1 MNGRAVD
8 SRNRETGTGASC
20 PAMTT
25 KKVAQKA
32 VVVISIYF
40 FSGTLCTAIGQ
51 EPTPSVT
58 AIESLIRSRQYDQA
72 LAMTRS
78 ALEQRPT
85 DFRLWTLEGIIFS
98 MQDKAQRA
106 QSAFEKA
113 LRISPQYAPALK
125 GEVQILYDQGD
136 NRVIPLL
143 ERILKGDP
151 KDQTAH
157 QMLALL
163 ERKEDRCEPAV
174 VHFAASQDATEK
186 HTESLEAYGYCL
198 VQLKKFQDAIPVFEK
213 LITLLPNHAYP
224 RYDLAVVQ
232 VANKQNEDALKT
244 LEPLLAPDQ
253 SDPDILS
260 LASQAAE
267 AIKDT
272 VKAVALLRQAIVLSP
287 TTQDY
292 YIAFATLCLDHE
304 SFQVGIDMI
313 NAGLSRIPNA
323 ARLYL
328 SRGLLYAADAEYD
341 KAEADFARAE
351 QLDANQSMSSYAAG
365 LAQVKKNNPDEALRR
380 VRLQLRTHP
389 ESPLLHYLLAQ
400 LLMKNAD
407 TDSDAYKEAMKEDL
421 RALEL
426 KPDLVSARNLMASI
440 HMQAG
445 QYEKAIE
452 QCRAALQYAPNDE
465 TATYHLLISL
475 RHVGKKDELQPLV
488 KRLAE
493 LHQQSLQDETDRK
506 RYTLVEQLPTLNSG
520 PPNNVI
526 LQPKSAALDV
536 PANSFRDEPRSAKRR
551 RWPVILNTGR
561 VNNRLRM
568 YFDYGERAHA
578 RSPLAGRPA
587 GVLRLL
593 IRFIS
598 LSRRQSVRAYRMD

>member
-1 MNGRAVD
+1 MNRGAVD
-8 SRNRETGTGASC
+8 SRNRETRTNAPC

-25 KKVAQKA
+25 RKVAQKA
-32 VVVISIYF
+32 VVMLSICF

-51 EPTPSVT
+51 QPTPFVT

-72 LAMTRS
+72 LAMTQS

-136 NRVIPLL
+136 NRAIPLL
-143 ERILKGDP
+143 ERILKEDP

-157 QMLALL
+157 EMLALL
-163 ERKEDRCEPAV
+163 ERKKDRCKPAV

-213 LITLLPNHAYP
+213 LLALLPNRAYP

-244 LEPLLAPDQ
+244 LEPLLTPDL

-267 AIKDT
+267 ATKDT
-272 VKAVALLRQAIVLSP
+272 SRAVALLRQAIVLSP

-292 YIAFATLCLDHE
+292 YIAFAALCLDHE

-323 ARLYL
+323 ERLYL
-328 SRGLLYAADAEYD
+328 SRGLLYAQEAEYD

-351 QLDANQSMSSYAAG
+351 QLDANQSMSSYAAD
-365 LAQVKKNNPDEALRR
+365 LAQVQKNNPDEALRR
-380 VRLQLRTHP
+380 VRLQLKAHP
-389 ESPLLHYLLAQ
+389 DNALLHYLLAQ
-400 LLMKNAD
+400 LLMKNPA
-407 TDSDAYKEAMKEDL
+407 TGSDAYKEARKEDS

-426 KPDLVSARNLMASI
+426 KPDLVSARDLMASI

-452 QCRAALQYAPNDE
+452 QCRTALQYDPNDE
-465 TATYHLLISL
+465 VATYHLMISL
-475 RHVGKKDELQPLV
+475 RHAGKTDELQPLV

-493 LHQQSLQDETDRK
+493 LHQQSLQNETDRK
-506 RYTLVEQLPTLNSG
+506 RYTLVEQLPTPNSG
-520 PPNNVI
+520 PPN
-526 LQPKSAALDV
+526 D
-536 PANSFRDEPRSAKRR
+536 
-551 RWPVILNTGR
+551 
-561 VNNRLRM
+561 
-568 YFDYGERAHA
+568 
-578 RSPLAGRPA
+578 
-587 GVLRLL
+587 
-593 IRFIS
+593 
-598 LSRRQSVRAYRMD
+598 

>member
-1 MNGRAVD
+1 MNGRAGD
-8 SRNRETGTGASC
+8 SRNRETGTDAPSPG
-20 PAMTT
+20 TT
-25 KKVAQKA
+25 SKKVAKKA
-32 VVVISIYF
+32 VLVISMFF
-40 FSGTLCTAIGQ
+40 FSGTLCTVIGQ
-51 EPTPSVT
+51 QPTPSVT
-58 AIESLIRSRQYDQA
+58 PIESLIRSRQYDQA

-78 ALEQRPT
+78 ALERRPT

-113 LRISPQYAPALK
+113 LRISPHYAPALK

-136 NRVIPLL
+136 NRAIPLL
-143 ERILKGDP
+143 ERILKDDP

-174 VHFAASQDATEK
+174 LHFAANRGATEK

-213 LITLLPNHAYP
+213 LITLLPNRAYP
-224 RYDLAVVQ
+224 RYDLAIVQ

-267 AIKDT
+267 ATKDT
-272 VKAVALLRQAIVLSP
+272 AKAVAFLRQAIVLSP

-292 YIAFATLCLDHE
+292 YIAFAALCLDHE

-313 NAGLSRIPNA
+313 NAGLSRIPDA

-328 SRGLLYAADAEYD
+328 SRGLLYAEESEYD

-351 QLDANQSMSSYAAG
+351 QLDANQSMSSYGAD
-365 LAQVKKNNPDEALRR
+365 LAQVRKNNPDEALRR
-380 VRLQLRTHP
+380 VRLQLKTHP
-389 ESPLLHYLLAQ
+389 DSALLHYLLAQ
-400 LLMKNAD
+400 LLMKNAA
-407 TDSDAYKEAMKEDL
+407 TNSDAYKEAMKEDL

-426 KPDLVSARNLMASI
+426 KPDLVNARNLMASM

-445 QYEKAIE
+445 QYEKAIV

-475 RHVGKKDELQPLV
+475 RRVGKKDELQPLV

-493 LHQQSLQDETDRK
+493 LHQQSLQDETERK

-520 PPNNVI
+520 QPN
-526 LQPKSAALDV
+526 D
-536 PANSFRDEPRSAKRR
+536 
-551 RWPVILNTGR
+551 
-561 VNNRLRM
+561 
-568 YFDYGERAHA
+568 
-578 RSPLAGRPA
+578 
-587 GVLRLL
+587 
-593 IRFIS
+593 
-598 LSRRQSVRAYRMD
+598 

>member
-1 MNGRAVD
+1 
-8 SRNRETGTGASC
+8 
-20 PAMTT
+20 MTT
-25 KKVAQKA
+25 KKVVQKA
-32 VVVISIYF
+32 VVVISICF
-40 FSGTLCTAIGQ
+40 FSGTLCTAVGQ
-51 EPTPSVT
+51 QPTPSVT

-136 NRVIPLL
+136 NRAIPLL
-143 ERILKGDP
+143 ERILKQDP

-157 QMLALL
+157 EMLALL
-163 ERKEDRCEPAV
+163 ERKKDRCGPAV

-213 LITLLPNHAYP
+213 LITLLPNRAYP

-244 LEPLLAPDQ
+244 LEPLLTPDQ

-272 VKAVALLRQAIVLSP
+272 AKAVALLRQAIVLSP

-328 SRGLLYAADAEYD
+328 SRGLLYAAEAEYD

-351 QLDANQSMSSYAAG
+351 QLDANQSMSSYAAD
-365 LAQVKKNNPDEALRR
+365 LAQVQKNNPDEALRR
-380 VRLQLRTHP
+380 VRLQLKAHP
-389 ESPLLHYLLAQ
+389 DSALLHYLLAQ
-400 LLMKNAD
+400 LLMK
-407 TDSDAYKEAMKEDL
+407 DSDAYKEAMKEDL

-426 KPDLVSARNLMASI
+426 KPDLVSARDLMASI
-440 HMQAG
+440 YMRAG

-465 TATYHLLISL
+465 AAIYHLIISL
-475 RHVGKKDELQPLV
+475 RHAGKKDELQPLV

-493 LHQQSLQDETDRK
+493 LHQQSLKNETDRK
-506 RYTLVEQLPTLNSG
+506 RYTLVEQLSTPNSC
-520 PPNNVI
+520 PPN
-526 LQPKSAALDV
+526 D
-536 PANSFRDEPRSAKRR
+536 
-551 RWPVILNTGR
+551 
-561 VNNRLRM
+561 
-568 YFDYGERAHA
+568 
-578 RSPLAGRPA
+578 
-587 GVLRLL
+587 
-593 IRFIS
+593 
-598 LSRRQSVRAYRMD
+598 

>member
-1 MNGRAVD
+1 MNRGAVD
-8 SRNRETGTGASC
+8 SRNREMGTDAPC

-25 KKVAQKA
+25 KRVAQKA
-32 VVVISIYF
+32 VIMISICF
-40 FSGTLCTAIGQ
+40 FAGTLCPAIGQ
-51 EPTPSVT
+51 QPTPSVT

-78 ALEQRPT
+78 ALKQRPT

-106 QSAFEKA
+106 QRAFEKA
-113 LRISPQYAPALK
+113 LRISPQYEPALK

-136 NRVIPLL
+136 SRAIPLL
-143 ERILKGDP
+143 ERILKDDP

-163 ERKEDRCEPAV
+163 ERKEGRCEPAV
-174 VHFAASQDATEK
+174 VHFAASQGATEK
-186 HTESLEAYGYCL
+186 RAESLEAYGYCL

-213 LITLLPNHAYP
+213 LITLLPNRAYP

-272 VKAVALLRQAIVLSP
+272 PKAVALLRQAIVLSP

-292 YIAFATLCLDHE
+292 YIAFAALCLDHE
-304 SFQVGIDMI
+304 SFQVGIAMI

-323 ARLYL
+323 APLYL
-328 SRGLLYAADAEYD
+328 SRGLLYAQQAEYD
-341 KAEADFARAE
+341 QAEADFARAE
-351 QLDANQSMSSYAAG
+351 QLDANQSMSSYAAD
-365 LAQVKKNNPDEALRR
+365 LAQVQKNNPDEALRR
-380 VRLQLRTHP
+380 VRLQLQAHP
-389 ESPLLHYLLAQ
+389 DSALLHYLLAQ
-400 LLMKNAD
+400 LLMNRPD
-407 TDSDAYKEAMKEDL
+407 TDSDSNREAMKEGL

-426 KPDLVSARNLMASI
+426 KPDLVSARNLMARI
-440 HMQAG
+440 HMRAG

-465 TATYHLLISL
+465 VATYHLLISL
-475 RHVGKKDELQPLV
+475 RHAGKKDELQPLV

-493 LHQQSLQDETDRK
+493 LHQQSLKNDTDRK
-506 RYTLVEQLPTLNSG
+506 RYTLVEQLPTPDSG
-520 PPNNVI
+520 PPH
-526 LQPKSAALDV
+526 D
-536 PANSFRDEPRSAKRR
+536 
-551 RWPVILNTGR
+551 
-561 VNNRLRM
+561 
-568 YFDYGERAHA
+568 
-578 RSPLAGRPA
+578 
-587 GVLRLL
+587 
-593 IRFIS
+593 
-598 LSRRQSVRAYRMD
+598 

>member
-1 MNGRAVD
+1 MSRGAVD
-8 SRNRETGTGASC
+8 SRNRETATDAPS

-25 KKVAQKA
+25 KRVAQKA
-32 VVVISIYF
+32 VVVISICF
-40 FSGTLCTAIGQ
+40 FSGTLCTAIGEQ
-51 EPTPSVT
+51 PTASVT

-72 LAMTRS
+72 LALTRS

-98 MQDKAQRA
+98 LQDKAQRA

-113 LRISPQYAPALK
+113 LRISPEYAPALK
-125 GEVQILYDQGD
+125 GEVQILYDRGD
-136 NRVIPLL
+136 NRAIPLL
-143 ERILKGDP
+143 VRILKEDP

-157 QMLALL
+157 EMLALV
-163 ERKEDRCEPAV
+163 ERKKDRCQPAV
-174 VHFAASQDATEK
+174 AHFAASRDATEK

-198 VQLKKFQDAIPVFEK
+198 VRLKKFQDAIPVFEK
-213 LITLLPNHAYP
+213 LITLLPNRAYA

-232 VANKQNEDALKT
+232 VANKKYEDALNT

-272 VKAVALLRQAIVLSP
+272 AKAVTLLRQAIVLSP

-292 YIAFATLCLDHE
+292 YIAFAALCLDHE

-313 NAGLSRIPNA
+313 NAGLSRIPDS

-328 SRGLLYAADAEYD
+328 SRGLLYAEESEFD

-351 QLDANQSMSSYAAG
+351 QLDANQSLSSYAAD
-365 LAQVKKNNPDEALRR
+365 LAQVRKNNPDDALRR
-380 VRLQLRTHP
+380 VRLQLNAHP
-389 ESPLLHYLLAQ
+389 DSPLLHYLLAQ

-407 TDSDAYKEAMKEDL
+407 TDSDAYKEAMTEDL

-426 KPDLVSARNLMASI
+426 KPDLVSARNLMASM
-440 HMQAG
+440 HMQSG

-452 QCRAALQYAPNDE
+452 QCRAALKYAPNDE
-465 TATYHLLISL
+465 TATYHLMISL
-475 RHVGKKDELQPLV
+475 RHAGKKDELQPLV

-493 LHQQSLQDETDRK
+493 LHEQSLQNEIDRK
-506 RYTLVEQLPTLNSG
+506 RYTLVEQVPSPNSG
-520 PPNNVI
+520 PPNN
-526 LQPKSAALDV
+526 
-536 PANSFRDEPRSAKRR
+536 
-551 RWPVILNTGR
+551 
-561 VNNRLRM
+561 
-568 YFDYGERAHA
+568 
-578 RSPLAGRPA
+578 
-587 GVLRLL
+587 
-593 IRFIS
+593 
-598 LSRRQSVRAYRMD
+598 

>member
-1 MNGRAVD
+1 
-8 SRNRETGTGASC
+8 
-20 PAMTT
+20 MTI
-25 KKVAQKA
+25 KQMAQKA
-32 VVVISIYF
+32 VVAISICF
-40 FSGTLCTAIGQ
+40 FSGTLCAAIAQ
-51 EPTPSVT
+51 QPTPTVA

-98 MQDKAQRA
+98 MEDKAQRA

-136 NRVIPLL
+136 NRTIPLL
-143 ERILKGDP
+143 ERILKEDP

-163 ERKEDRCEPAV
+163 ERKKNRCEPAV

-213 LITLLPNHAYP
+213 LIALLPNRAYP

-244 LEPLLAPDQ
+244 LEPLLVPDQ

-267 AIKDT
+267 ASKDT
-272 VKAVALLRQAIVLSP
+272 AKAVALLRQAIVLSP

-292 YIAFATLCLDHE
+292 YVAFAALCLDHE

-328 SRGLLYAADAEYD
+328 SRGLLYAEEGEYD
-341 KAEADFARAE
+341 KAEVDFARAE
-351 QLDANQSMSSYAAG
+351 QLDANQGVSSYAVDV
-365 LAQVKKNNPDEALRR
+365 AQVQKNNPDEALRR
-380 VRLQLRTHP
+380 VRLQLKAHP
-389 ESPLLHYLLAQ
+389 DSPLLHYLLAQ
-400 LLMKNAD
+400 LLMKNPAA
-407 TDSDAYKEAMKEDL
+407 DSDAYKEAMREDL

-426 KPDLVSARNLMASI
+426 KPELVSARDLMASI
-440 HMQAG
+440 YMQAG
-445 QYEKAIE
+445 QYGKAIE

-465 TATYHLLISL
+465 AATYHLLISM
-475 RHVGKKDELQPLV
+475 RHAGKKDELQPLV

-493 LHQQSLQDETDRK
+493 LHQQSLQNEIDRK
-506 RYTLVEQLPTLNSG
+506 RYTLVEQVPAPNSG
-520 PPNNVI
+520 PPN
-526 LQPKSAALDV
+526 D
-536 PANSFRDEPRSAKRR
+536 
-551 RWPVILNTGR
+551 
-561 VNNRLRM
+561 
-568 YFDYGERAHA
+568 
-578 RSPLAGRPA
+578 
-587 GVLRLL
+587 
-593 IRFIS
+593 
-598 LSRRQSVRAYRMD
+598 

>member
-1 MNGRAVD
+1 
-8 SRNRETGTGASC
+8 
-20 PAMTT
+20 
-25 KKVAQKA
+25 
-32 VVVISIYF
+32 
-40 FSGTLCTAIGQ
+40 
-51 EPTPSVT
+51 
-58 AIESLIRSRQYDQA
+58 
-72 LAMTRS
+72 MTRS

-98 MQDKAQRA
+98 MQDKARPA
-106 QSAFEKA
+106 QSAFEEA

-136 NRVIPLL
+136 NRAIPLL
-143 ERILKGDP
+143 ERILKEDP
-151 KDQTAH
+151 KDQTAN

-163 ERKEDRCEPAV
+163 EKKEDRCEPAV

-198 VQLKKFQDAIPVFEK
+198 VQLKKFQVAIPVFER
-213 LITLLPNHAYP
+213 LITLLPNRAYP

-232 VANKQNEDALKT
+232 VASKQNEDALKT

-272 VKAVALLRQAIVLSP
+272 PRAVALLRQAIVLSP

-292 YIAFATLCLDHE
+292 YIAFAALCLDHE

-313 NAGLSRIPNA
+313 NAGLSRIPHA

-328 SRGLLYAADAEYD
+328 SRGLLYAEEAKYD

-351 QLDANQSMSSYAAG
+351 QFDANQGMSSYAAD
-365 LAQVKKNNPDEALRR
+365 LAQVEKNNPDEALRR
-380 VRLQLRTHP
+380 VRLQLKTHP
-389 ESPLLHYLLAQ
+389 ESPLLHFLLAQ
-400 LLMKNAD
+400 LLMKNPV
-407 TDSDAYKEAMKEDL
+407 TNSDAYKEAMKEDL

-426 KPDLVSARNLMASI
+426 KPDLVSARDLMASI
-440 HMQAG
+440 NMQAG

-465 TATYHLLISL
+465 VATYHLIISL
-475 RHVGKKDELQPLV
+475 RHAGKKDQLQPLV

-493 LHQQSLQDETDRK
+493 LHQQSLQNETDRK
-506 RYTLVEQLPTLNSG
+506 RYTLVEQLPTSNSG
-520 PPNNVI
+520 PPN
-526 LQPKSAALDV
+526 D
-536 PANSFRDEPRSAKRR
+536 
-551 RWPVILNTGR
+551 
-561 VNNRLRM
+561 
-568 YFDYGERAHA
+568 
-578 RSPLAGRPA
+578 
-587 GVLRLL
+587 
-593 IRFIS
+593 
-598 LSRRQSVRAYRMD
+598 

>member
-1 MNGRAVD
+1 VNRGAVY
-8 SRNRETGTGASC
+8 SRNRETGTDATY
-20 PAMTT
+20 PAMNTR
-25 KKVAQKA
+25 KVAQKA
-32 VVVISIYF
+32 VVVLSICF
-40 FSGTLCTAIGQ
+40 FSGSLCTTIGQ
-51 EPTPSVT
+51 QPTPSVT
-58 AIESLIRSRQYDQA
+58 PIESLIRSRQYDQA

-85 DFRLWTLEGIIFS
+85 DSRLWTLQGIIFS
-98 MQDKAQRA
+98 MQNKTQPA

-113 LRISPQYAPALK
+113 LRISPQYEPALK

-136 NRVIPLL
+136 HRAVPLL
-143 ERILKGDP
+143 EHILKEHP

-186 HTESLEAYGYCL
+186 HIESLEAYGYCL

-213 LITLLPNHAYP
+213 LITLLPNRAYP

-272 VKAVALLRQAIVLSP
+272 TKAVALLRQAIVLSP

-323 ARLYL
+323 PPLYL
-328 SRGLLYAADAEYD
+328 SRGLLYAAAAEYD

-351 QLDANQSMSSYAAG
+351 QLYANQGVSSYAAG
-365 LAQVKKNNPDEALRR
+365 LAQVNLAQVKKTNPDEALRR
-380 VRLQLRTHP
+380 VRRQLKSHP
-389 ESPLLHYLLAQ
+389 DSALLHHLLAQ
-400 LLMKNAD
+400 LLMKSPA
-407 TDSDAYKEAMKEDL
+407 TDSAVYKEAMKEDL

-426 KPDLVSARNLMASI
+426 KPELVSARNLIASM
-440 HMQAG
+440 HMHAG

-506 RYTLVEQLPTLNSG
+506 RYTLVEQLPTPNSG
-520 PPNNVI
+520 PPN
-526 LQPKSAALDV
+526 
-536 PANSFRDEPRSAKRR
+536 E
-551 RWPVILNTGR
+551 
-561 VNNRLRM
+561 
-568 YFDYGERAHA
+568 
-578 RSPLAGRPA
+578 
-587 GVLRLL
+587 
-593 IRFIS
+593 
-598 LSRRQSVRAYRMD
+598 

>member
-1 MNGRAVD
+1 MSLVQRSYVRPEGEKRRAMNRGTVD
-8 SRNRETGTGASC
+8 SRNRETETDAPC

-25 KKVAQKA
+25 KKMAQKA
-32 VVVISIYF
+32 VVVISICF

-51 EPTPSVT
+51 QPTPSVT

-72 LAMTRS
+72 LALTRS

-136 NRVIPLL
+136 NRAIPLL
-143 ERILKGDP
+143 ERILKDDP

-213 LITLLPNHAYP
+213 LITLLPNRAYP

-244 LEPLLAPDQ
+244 LEPLLTPDQ

-272 VKAVALLRQAIVLSP
+272 AKAVALLRQAIVLSP

-292 YIAFATLCLDHE
+292 YLAFAALCLDHE

-328 SRGLLYAADAEYD
+328 SRGLLYAQEAEYD

-365 LAQVKKNNPDEALRR
+365 LAQVQKNDPDEALRR
-380 VRLQLRTHP
+380 VRLQLKAHP
-389 ESPLLHYLLAQ
+389 DSALLHYLLAQ

-426 KPDLVSARNLMASI
+426 KPDLVSARNLMASM

-475 RHVGKKDELQPLV
+475 RHAGKKDELQPLV

-493 LHQQSLQDETDRK
+493 LHQQSLQNETDRK
-506 RYTLVEQLPTLNSG
+506 RYTLVEQLPTPNSG
-520 PPNNVI
+520 PPN
-526 LQPKSAALDV
+526 D
-536 PANSFRDEPRSAKRR
+536 
-551 RWPVILNTGR
+551 
-561 VNNRLRM
+561 
-568 YFDYGERAHA
+568 
-578 RSPLAGRPA
+578 
-587 GVLRLL
+587 
-593 IRFIS
+593 
-598 LSRRQSVRAYRMD
+598 

>member
-1 MNGRAVD
+1 
-8 SRNRETGTGASC
+8 
-20 PAMTT
+20 MT
-25 KKVAQKA
+25 Q
-32 VVVISIYF
+32 
-40 FSGTLCTAIGQ
+40 
-51 EPTPSVT
+51 
-58 AIESLIRSRQYDQA
+58 
-72 LAMTRS
+72 S

-113 LRISPQYAPALK
+113 IRISPQYAPALK

-136 NRVIPLL
+136 NRAIPLL
-143 ERILKGDP
+143 ERILKDDP

-157 QMLALL
+157 EMLALL
-163 ERKEDRCEPAV
+163 ERKKDRCESAV
-174 VHFAASQDATEK
+174 VHFAASQDATKK

-198 VQLKKFQDAIPVFEK
+198 VQLKKFQDAILVFEE
-213 LITLLPNHAYP
+213 LITLLPNRAYP

-244 LEPLLAPDQ
+244 LEPLLTPDQ

-272 VKAVALLRQAIVLSP
+272 TKAVTLLRQAIVLSP

-292 YIAFATLCLDHE
+292 YIAFAALCLDHE

-313 NAGLSRIPNA
+313 NAGLSLIPDA

-328 SRGLLYAADAEYD
+328 SRGLLYAQKAEYD

-351 QLDANQSMSSYAAG
+351 QLDANQGMSSYAAG
-365 LAQVKKNNPDEALRR
+365 LAQVNLAQVQKNNPDEALRR
-380 VRLQLRTHP
+380 VRLQLKAHP
-389 ESPLLHYLLAQ
+389 DSALLHYLLAQ
-400 LLMKNAD
+400 LLMKNVD

-426 KPDLVSARNLMASI
+426 KPDLVSARNLMATI
-440 HMQAG
+440 HMQSG

-465 TATYHLLISL
+465 TATYHLLISM
-475 RHVGKKDELQPLV
+475 RHAGKKDELQPLV

-493 LHQQSLQDETDRK
+493 LHQQSLQNETDRK
-506 RYTLVEQLPTLNSG
+506 RYTLVEQLPTPNSG
-520 PPNNVI
+520 PPI
-526 LQPKSAALDV
+526 D
-536 PANSFRDEPRSAKRR
+536 
-551 RWPVILNTGR
+551 
-561 VNNRLRM
+561 
-568 YFDYGERAHA
+568 
-578 RSPLAGRPA
+578 
-587 GVLRLL
+587 
-593 IRFIS
+593 
-598 LSRRQSVRAYRMD
+598 

>member
-8 SRNRETGTGASC
+8 SRNRETGTDAPC

-25 KKVAQKA
+25 RKVAQKA
-32 VVVISIYF
+32 VVVISICF

-72 LAMTRS
+72 LSMTRS

-98 MQDKAQRA
+98 MQDKAQSA

-136 NRVIPLL
+136 NRAIPLL
-143 ERILKGDP
+143 ERILRGDP

-163 ERKEDRCEPAV
+163 ERKKDRCEPAV

-213 LITLLPNHAYP
+213 LITLLPNRAYP

-244 LEPLLAPDQ
+244 LEPLLTPDQ

-520 PPNNVI
+520 PPNN
-526 LQPKSAALDV
+526 
-536 PANSFRDEPRSAKRR
+536 
-551 RWPVILNTGR
+551 
-561 VNNRLRM
+561 
-568 YFDYGERAHA
+568 
-578 RSPLAGRPA
+578 
-587 GVLRLL
+587 
-593 IRFIS
+593 
-598 LSRRQSVRAYRMD
+598 

>member
-1 MNGRAVD
+1 MVVDEVIGIGRNLSNAVMFVRKARKEGAMNRGAVG
-8 SRNRETGTGASC
+8 SRNRETGTDAPC
-20 PAMTT
+20 HAMTT
-25 KKVAQKA
+25 RKVAQKA
-32 VVVISIYF
+32 VVVISIWF
-40 FSGTLCTAIGQ
+40 FSGTLSTAIGQ
-51 EPTPSVT
+51 QPTPSVT

-98 MQDKAQRA
+98 MQDKAQSA
-106 QSAFEKA
+106 QSAFEQA

-125 GEVQILYDQGD
+125 GEVQILYDQSD
-136 NRVIPLL
+136 NRAIPLL
-143 ERILKGDP
+143 ERILKDDP
-151 KDQTAH
+151 KDRTAH

-174 VHFAASQDATEK
+174 VHFAASLDATKK

-213 LITLLPNHAYP
+213 LITLLPNRAYP

-232 VANKQNEDALKT
+232 VANKQNEVALKT
-244 LEPLLAPDQ
+244 LEPLLTPDQ

-267 AIKDT
+267 ATKDT

-328 SRGLLYAADAEYD
+328 SRGLLYAEEAEYD

-351 QLDANQSMSSYAAG
+351 QLDANQGMSSYAAD
-365 LAQVKKNNPDEALRR
+365 LAQVQKNNPDEALRR
-380 VRLQLRTHP
+380 VRLQLKAHP

-426 KPDLVSARNLMASI
+426 KPDFVNARNLMAKI
-440 HMQAG
+440 HMRAG
-445 QYEKAIE
+445 HYEKAIE

-475 RHVGKKDELQPLV
+475 RHAGKKDELQPLV
-488 KRLAE
+488 KRLNE
-493 LHQQSLQDETDRK
+493 LHQQSVQNETDRK
-506 RYTLVEQLPTLNSG
+506 RYALVEQLPIPNS
-520 PPNNVI
+520 
-526 LQPKSAALDV
+526 V
-536 PANSFRDEPRSAKRR
+536 PSNE
-551 RWPVILNTGR
+551 
-561 VNNRLRM
+561 
-568 YFDYGERAHA
+568 
-578 RSPLAGRPA
+578 
-587 GVLRLL
+587 
-593 IRFIS
+593 
-598 LSRRQSVRAYRMD
+598 

>member
-1 MNGRAVD
+1 MNRGAVD
-8 SRNRETGTGASC
+8 SRNREMGTDAPC

-32 VVVISIYF
+32 VIMISICF
-40 FSGTLCTAIGQ
+40 FAGTLCPAIGQ
-51 EPTPSVT
+51 QPTPSVT

-78 ALEQRPT
+78 ALKQRPT

-136 NRVIPLL
+136 SRAIPLL
-143 ERILKGDP
+143 ERILKDDP

-163 ERKEDRCEPAV
+163 ERKEGRCEPAV
-174 VHFAASQDATEK
+174 VHFAASQGATEK
-186 HTESLEAYGYCL
+186 RAESLEAYGYCL

-213 LITLLPNHAYP
+213 LITLLPNRAYP

-272 VKAVALLRQAIVLSP
+272 PKAVAFLRQAIVLSP

-292 YIAFATLCLDHE
+292 YIAFAALCLDHE
-304 SFQVGIDMI
+304 SFQVGIAMI

-323 ARLYL
+323 APLYL
-328 SRGLLYAADAEYD
+328 SRGLLYAQQAEYD

-365 LAQVKKNNPDEALRR
+365 LVQVQKNDPDEALRR
-380 VRLQLRTHP
+380 VRLQLKAHP
-389 ESPLLHYLLAQ
+389 DSPLLHYLLAQ
-400 LLMKNAD
+400 LLMKNAA
-407 TDSDAYKEAMKEDL
+407 TDSAAYKEAMKEDL

-426 KPDLVSARNLMASI
+426 KPDLVSARDLMARI
-440 HMQAG
+440 YMQAG

-452 QCRAALQYAPNDE
+452 QCRVALQYAPNDE
-465 TATYHLLISL
+465 VATYHLIISL
-475 RHVGKKDELQPLV
+475 RHAGKKDELQPLV

-493 LHQQSLQDETDRK
+493 LHKQSRRNETDRK
-506 RYTLVEQLPTLNSG
+506 RYTLVEQPTPNSV
-520 PPNNVI
+520 PPN
-526 LQPKSAALDV
+526 D
-536 PANSFRDEPRSAKRR
+536 
-551 RWPVILNTGR
+551 
-561 VNNRLRM
+561 
-568 YFDYGERAHA
+568 
-578 RSPLAGRPA
+578 
-587 GVLRLL
+587 
-593 IRFIS
+593 
-598 LSRRQSVRAYRMD
+598 

>member
-1 MNGRAVD
+1 MNRGAVD
-8 SRNRETGTGASC
+8 SRNRKTGTDAPC

-32 VVVISIYF
+32 VVVISICF

-51 EPTPSVT
+51 QPTPSVT
-58 AIESLIRSRQYDQA
+58 AIESLIRARQYDQA
-72 LAMTRS
+72 LALTRS

-98 MQDKAQRA
+98 MQDKTQRA
-106 QSAFEKA
+106 QSAFKKA
-113 LRISPQYAPALK
+113 LWISPRYAPALK
-125 GEVQILYDQGD
+125 GEVQILYHQGD
-136 NRVIPLL
+136 NRAIPLL
-143 ERILKGDP
+143 ERILKDDP

-157 QMLALL
+157 KMLALL

-213 LITLLPNHAYP
+213 LITLLPNRVYP

-232 VANKQNEDALKT
+232 VASKQNEDALKT
-244 LEPLLAPDQ
+244 LEPVLTPDQ

-272 VKAVALLRQAIVLSP
+272 ARAVALLRQAIVLGP

-292 YIAFATLCLDHE
+292 YLAFAALCLDHE

-323 ARLYL
+323 ARLYI
-328 SRGLLYAADAEYD
+328 SRGLLYAEEAEYD
-341 KAEADFARAE
+341 KAEEDFARAE
-351 QLDANQSMSSYAAG
+351 QLDANQSMSSYAAD
-365 LAQVKKNNPDEALRR
+365 LAQVQKNNPDEALRR
-380 VRLQLRTHP
+380 VRLQLKAHP
-389 ESPLLHYLLAQ
+389 DSALLHYLLAQ
-400 LLMKNAD
+400 LLMKNPAAG
-407 TDSDAYKEAMKEDL
+407 SDAYKEAMKEDS

-426 KPDLVSARNLMASI
+426 KPDLVSARDLMASM
-440 HMQAG
+440 HMQARH
-445 QYEKAIE
+445 YEKAIE

-475 RHVGKKDELQPLV
+475 RHAGKKDELQPLV

-493 LHQQSLQDETDRK
+493 LHQQSLQNETDRK
-506 RYTLVEQLPTLNSG
+506 RYTLVEQLPTPNSG
-520 PPNNVI
+520 PPN
-526 LQPKSAALDV
+526 D
-536 PANSFRDEPRSAKRR
+536 
-551 RWPVILNTGR
+551 
-561 VNNRLRM
+561 
-568 YFDYGERAHA
+568 
-578 RSPLAGRPA
+578 
-587 GVLRLL
+587 
-593 IRFIS
+593 
-598 LSRRQSVRAYRMD
+598 